1 MKPIIFMLLIFST
14 SVFAD
19 ARTDKIEDFFKQVIS
34 LKKQYQKKYSEAV
47 NENFP
52 KYQEI
57 TNIDF
62 TIQKLYIEIQ
72 TIKFKYLIKKNPNTF
87 NLSKGFNGLMNHGWN
102 TGNDKYLPAIN
113 PKYNDIKNEIK
124 RLRIKSKIFKE
135 KRKELR
141 AEMKNS
147 PANQTLKNIRKKAKK
162 EFDTLNEKII
172 KYNNSIKKDV

>member
-1 MKPIIFMLLIFST
+1 
-14 SVFAD
+14 
-19 ARTDKIEDFFKQVIS
+19 
-34 LKKQYQKKYSEAV
+34 
-47 NENFP
+47 
-52 KYQEI
+52 
-57 TNIDF
+57 
-62 TIQKLYIEIQ
+62 
-72 TIKFKYLIKKNPNTF
+72 LIKNNPNTF

-124 RLRIKSKIFKE
+124 RLRIKSKTFKE